1 MGCGASSAKAACSP
15 DATSTKTASKSAGSR
30 APNEPR
36 DPELLQLLEAHGLVE
51 QLPDLQALG
60 VSKPAHLSDL
70 LVEDLEE
77 VGLSRVQIRQLQRAV
92 AQDPTDR
99 SSPSA
104 VSPLRL
110 RENGTSAVS
119 PQELPQTPKEFA
131 QHSGIVSKRKGRD
144 TTHTTPVQV
153 TSKQE
158 DVPRSAAT
166 DAHKDEH
173 EAPLDGIRAGASS
186 SGSGRFAQG
195 YSQSASSSVGGLG
208 GRHDVKPKGAP
219 SKKPPLYKQTQKVEK
234 VQRADANGA
243 SCLPPA
249 DQSSR
254 DPGTAQRHL
263 PVLACEGVRQEPPH
277 RQASQADVG
286 EAKGHLGGRET
297 HDHEQI
303 REQRADSEDSR
314 ASSVD
319 FDVTLLPEVTLPQLK
334 GPQVHEANKEEG
346 TPLLMSRQ
354 DPFGAGP
361 QPSVGRDAPAPSA
374 QLPPAVRQRLEAR
387 EEARR
392 AQRSRDVSSDR
403 EVSERVQSPPRREPR
418 STSERPSVTRVH
430 TGPRAASLGAASRQM
445 FNKNELRAAHRALF
459 TDAIAKYQA
468 KLEQTTA
475 DLVVRSP
482 SALRSSRVVDVYV
495 RKRPLFPHE
504 ETKRNDFD
512 VVSVLPRSSHSS
524 PTQVILHNCLFQA
537 DLRTPVIHHLR
548 FAFDHVFDD
557 EVSDEHVYKNAAM
570 SLVESAKTGHANT
583 ILMFGQTGSGKTHT
597 IKAIERLAAHDLFIS
612 GHRLSLSV
620 VELRGSHCFDL
631 LLPNLPE
638 LRLREL
644 REQQSAFIAEGAH
657 ELHPQTPEDLVAAFE
672 AARQRRAT
680 SATEANDESSRSHA
694 ICSIRLFERSGGSPA
709 GSLTLVDCAG
719 TERRKDSANHSK
731 ERQQEGAEINASL
744 HALKECIRFMSKR
757 QRIPPH
763 AFRASALTKLLATS
777 LCSETRL
784 SVICTI
790 APAASDT
797 EHTLSTLRTGATLRI
812 KGSDQRGESDVQ
824 KEVLQNIL
832 TKQRDLHPRQWSP
845 QQVQTWLT
853 ELEDGNFA
861 DVSSSLPTEFTG
873 QMLVR
878 LSEGHCVQ
886 LCGSEGRGR
895 LLFDLLHKAIR
906 GSDQS
911 R

>member
-1 MGCGASSAKAACSP
+1 
-15 DATSTKTASKSAGSR
+15 
-30 APNEPR
+30 
-36 DPELLQLLEAHGLVE
+36 
-51 QLPDLQALG
+51 
-60 VSKPAHLSDL
+60 
-70 LVEDLEE
+70 
-77 VGLSRVQIRQLQRAV
+77 
-92 AQDPTDR
+92 
-99 SSPSA
+99 
-104 VSPLRL
+104 
-110 RENGTSAVS
+110 
-119 PQELPQTPKEFA
+119 
-131 QHSGIVSKRKGRD
+131 
-144 TTHTTPVQV
+144 
-153 TSKQE
+153 
-158 DVPRSAAT
+158 
-166 DAHKDEH
+166 
-173 EAPLDGIRAGASS
+173 
-186 SGSGRFAQG
+186 
-195 YSQSASSSVGGLG
+195 
-208 GRHDVKPKGAP
+208 
-219 SKKPPLYKQTQKVEK
+219 
-234 VQRADANGA
+234 
-243 SCLPPA
+243 
-249 DQSSR
+249 
-254 DPGTAQRHL
+254 
-263 PVLACEGVRQEPPH
+263 
-277 RQASQADVG
+277 
-286 EAKGHLGGRET
+286 
-297 HDHEQI
+297 
-303 REQRADSEDSR
+303 
-314 ASSVD
+314 
-319 FDVTLLPEVTLPQLK
+319 
-334 GPQVHEANKEEG
+334 
-346 TPLLMSRQ
+346 
-354 DPFGAGP
+354 
-361 QPSVGRDAPAPSA
+361 
-374 QLPPAVRQRLEAR
+374 
-387 EEARR
+387 
-392 AQRSRDVSSDR
+392 
-403 EVSERVQSPPRREPR
+403 
-418 STSERPSVTRVH
+418 
-430 TGPRAASLGAASRQM
+430 M

-475 DLVVRSP
+475 APVVRSP
-482 SALRSSRVVDVYV
+482 SALRSSRVVEVYV

-504 ETKRNDFD
+504 EAKRNDFD
-512 VVSVLPRSSHSS
+512 VVSVLPRNSHTS

-557 EVSDEHVYKNAAM
+557 EVSDESVYNNAAM

-694 ICSIRLFERSGGSPA
+694 ICSIRLFEGSGGRPA

-797 EHTLSTLRTGATLRI
+797 EHTLSTLRTGVTLRI

-853 ELEDGNFA
+853 ELEDGNFV

-906 GSDQS
+906 GSDPS